1 MEENKNQ
8 KEFERIFKDLEDKEQ
23 RRKMAELE
31 DKKAALEEE
40 ASKTKDERI
49 SQLEQ
54 QYRIVQSPTIEQILK
69 SLPHVEEEEPPAPKE
84 RKRPLKAIATA
95 IGNFFKWLYNHRP
108 GGEFANNI
116 CKALFYLLAGAIV
129 IYIFIIHGV

>member
-31 DKKAALEEE
+31 DKKAALEE

-54 QYRIVQSPTIEQILK
+54 QLRNVQSTTAEQFLK
-69 SLPHVEEEEPPAPKE
+69 SFPHMEEEEPPAPQE
-84 RKRPLKAIATA
+84 CKRPLKAIATA
-95 IGNFFKWLYNHRP
+95 IGKFFRWLYNHRP
-108 GGEFANNI
+108 GEESVKGI
-116 CKALFYLLAGAIV
+116 CWLLFYLALGGAAV
-129 IYIFIIHGV
+129 YFFIIRGV